1 MARTLYLEEK
11 KRLFAKQCFFSKPV
25 SLHVHVF
32 ISLLK
37 FNRSRHF
44 TCYPSS
50 QLTNWLDAPPEV
62 SIASKERQHS
72 VPGLGKA
79 PLSSFPHIG
88 ITAGDET
95 STVPAAQSLVQLS
108 TVRDRDPLG
117 ASPRPRT
124 ESLHFLD
131 HVHSLL
137 HAAKDNMLAIQP
149 FCFTGA
155 DEELGSV
162 GVGSSVGHRQDSRSG
177 VLQLEVLI
185 RKLQSIDRFAPSSIV
200 VSEVSSLAHEVRDH
214 PVESGSL
221 VAEAWLPCA
230 QRSEVLCSLWH
241 NFGVELEGYPPE
253 GLVVGSNVK
262 INRGV
267 LVGGCGAAAA
277 HARRD
282 KRQRT

>member
-11 KRLFAKQCFFSKPV
+11 KGLFAKQCFFSKPV

-95 STVPAAQSLVQLS
+95 STVPAAQSSPAL
-108 TVRDRDPLG
+108 R
-117 ASPRPRT
+117 SPR
-124 ESLHFLD
+124 S
-131 HVHSLL
+131 
-137 HAAKDNMLAIQP
+137 
-149 FCFTGA
+149 
-155 DEELGSV
+155 
-162 GVGSSVGHRQDSRSG
+162 
-177 VLQLEVLI
+177 
-185 RKLQSIDRFAPSSIV
+185 
-200 VSEVSSLAHEVRDH
+200 
-214 PVESGSL
+214 
-221 VAEAWLPCA
+221 
-230 QRSEVLCSLWH
+230 
-241 NFGVELEGYPPE
+241 
-253 GLVVGSNVK
+253 
-262 INRGV
+262 
-267 LVGGCGAAAA
+267 
-277 HARRD
+277 
-282 KRQRT
+282 

>member
-11 KRLFAKQCFFSKPV
+11 KGLFAKQCFFSKPV

-149 FCFTGA
+149 KRRQQEVYYHGPGLRDDPSCTQLGGT
-155 DEELGSV
+155 LGS
-162 GVGSSVGHRQDSRSG
+162 
-177 VLQLEVLI
+177 
-185 RKLQSIDRFAPSSIV
+185 
-200 VSEVSSLAHEVRDH
+200 
-214 PVESGSL
+214 
-221 VAEAWLPCA
+221 
-230 QRSEVLCSLWH
+230 
-241 NFGVELEGYPPE
+241 
-253 GLVVGSNVK
+253 
-262 INRGV
+262 
-267 LVGGCGAAAA
+267 
-277 HARRD
+277 RRHYSCNALLG
-282 KRQRT
+282 RH